1 MDFRFF
7 ATVFATVFLAEL
19 GDKTQLAT
27 FLYAADATRS
37 KTTVFLGAA
46 SALVVT
52 SLIGVVL
59 GSVVAEYVSARLL
72 ARLAGAGFI
81 ALGMWTLA
89 HA

>member
-1 MDFRFF
+1 MDLRFF
-7 ATVFATVFLAEL
+7 TTVFTTVFLAEL

-27 FLYAADATRS
+27 FLYAADATHS

-59 GSVVAEYVSARLL
+59 GSVVAEYVSARMLSW
-72 ARLAGAGFI
+72 LAGTGFI
-81 ALGMWTLA
+81 ALGVWTLVRA
-89 HA
+89 